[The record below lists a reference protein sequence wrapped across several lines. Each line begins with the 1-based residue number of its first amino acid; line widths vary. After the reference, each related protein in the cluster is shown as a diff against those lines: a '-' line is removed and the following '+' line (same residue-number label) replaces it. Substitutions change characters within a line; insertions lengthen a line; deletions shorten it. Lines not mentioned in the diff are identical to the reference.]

1 MKSLLLLFFIM
12 IFFIA
17 CDSGRSPKG
26 IIGEKEMIDVL
37 TDVHLVDGYASTMY
51 ADSNRNT
58 IAALYMAIY
67 KKHNTDSV
75 GIRKSLEY
83 YSRHPDELKI
93 MYESV
98 NAKLKALEK
107 RETDL
112 EVAKQMIQQNK
123 FDKEQKLLEIRNKLK
138 LDSVRNDS
146 LNKQYIKIDTFKVV
160 PLKRLFLQDVWKREK
175 IKMKLDS
182 TKKDSLKNARIK

>member
-1 MKSLLLLFFIM
+1 M

-17 CDSGRSPKG
+17 CDSGRTPKG
-26 IIGEKEMIDVL
+26 IIAEKEMIDVL
-37 TDVHLVDGYASTMY
+37 TDVHLVDGYASVMY
-51 ADSNRNT
+51 ADSSRNA

-83 YSRHPDELKI
+83 YSRHPDELTV

-98 NAKLKALEK
+98 NTKLKALEK

-112 EVAKQMIQQNK
+112 EVAKQLKEQAK
-123 FDKEQKLLEIRNKLK
+123 FDKERKLQDLKNKLK

-175 IKMKLDS
+175 MKMKLDS
-182 TKKDSLKNARIK
+182 ITKDSLKNARIK